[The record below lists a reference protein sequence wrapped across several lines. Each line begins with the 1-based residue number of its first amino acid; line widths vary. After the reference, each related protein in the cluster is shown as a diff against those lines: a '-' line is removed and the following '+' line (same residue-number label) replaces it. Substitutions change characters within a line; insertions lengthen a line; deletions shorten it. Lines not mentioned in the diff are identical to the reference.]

1 MCAFYAAETL
11 NRCPN
16 IDNNVTKLHTILQNK
31 IKIKQLYKIC
41 NGYFITCCNI
51 YKIASQSLIHSWCV
65 FCLELFSSDITHL
78 LI

>member
-51 YKIASQSLIHSWCV
+51 YKIAS
-65 FCLELFSSDITHL
+65 
-78 LI
+78 